1 MKFQFCQQS
10 RHIGQ
15 VIFEILA
22 SLLENRHTI
31 ENVHQARKEYNMGS
45 PIMNKD
51 EQMNFLKQRL
61 TMFLE
66 VLDNIDPEAADL
78 EDVDRLIEILDE
90 LETKCEQFKSR

>member
-1 MKFQFCQQS
+1 
-10 RHIGQ
+10 
-15 VIFEILA
+15 
-22 SLLENRHTI
+22 
-31 ENVHQARKEYNMGS
+31 MGS

>member
-1 MKFQFCQQS
+1 
-10 RHIGQ
+10 
-15 VIFEILA
+15 
-22 SLLENRHTI
+22 
-31 ENVHQARKEYNMGS
+31 MGS

-78 EDVDRLIEILDE
+78 EDVDRLIEMLDE

>member
-1 MKFQFCQQS
+1 
-10 RHIGQ
+10 
-15 VIFEILA
+15 
-22 SLLENRHTI
+22 
-31 ENVHQARKEYNMGS
+31 MGS
-45 PIMNKD
+45 PIINKD

-78 EDVDRLIEILDE
+78 EDVDRLIEMLDE